1 LIVLA
6 LTVFTACA
14 IAAEARDSAKPFTV
28 NMICTKSSQQSSG
41 LSKVCYYNCGE
52 TEGAMRVQ
60 IYDVC
65 PLRGRLNRT
74 GSFGP
79 SGVARQTRP
88 ASRHPFSG
96 SHDGHTPMQDRDCSR
111 RH

>member
-1 LIVLA
+1 MIVLA

-14 IAAEARDSAKPFTV
+14 IAAEARDSAKPFAV
-28 NMICTKSSQQSSG
+28 SMIFTKSSQQSSG

-65 PLRGRLNRT
+65 PHRMLHWRLNRT

-79 SGVARQTRP
+79 SGVAR
-88 ASRHPFSG
+88 
-96 SHDGHTPMQDRDCSR
+96 
-111 RH
+111 